1 MNYKLSFPEMD
12 RFAQQV
18 KSRKANI
25 SLAQMREQVA
35 RVKNNS
41 IQAVRK
47 KLSGK

>member
-12 RFAQQV
+12 RLAQQV
-18 KSRKANI
+18 KSSKADI

-35 RVKNNS
+35 LF
-41 IQAVRK
+41 AK